1 MSVKISIIV
10 PIYKVEK
17 YLAKCI
23 DSILNQTFKEYELI
37 LVNDGSPD
45 SCGEICEEYSKR
57 DKRVKVIHKKNGGLS
72 SARNAGIDIAK
83 GEYIAF
89 VDSDDFIHKNMY
101 EMLYKNAINT
111 SSDIV
116 ICDYF
121 IVSENEIIQ
130 DESYQFKIQP
140 KTFTN
145 IEVLRELYRD
155 DRIKF
160 VVAWNKL
167 YKKSLF
173 SKLRYKEGR
182 IHEDEFIIHKILYEC
197 SKVTYLPVK
206 LYFYLQTDNSIIRSP
221 YNIKRLDRVYALKER
236 VEFFKK
242 IKQLKLQHHAES
254 KYIQSLFANYKNI
267 RMNNIPLGKE
277 LIKLRLDLL
286 TNITTLAKNPYYKKK
301 EKLMWLIFIIN
312 PLLYDW
318 YMNKFSV
325 RN

>member
-1 MSVKISIIV
+1 MSVKITIIV

-23 DSILNQTFKEYELI
+23 DSILNQTFKEFELI

-45 SCGEICEEYSKR
+45 SCGEICEEYSIR

-72 SARNAGIDIAK
+72 SARNAGINIAR

-101 EMLYKNAINT
+101 EILYTNAINT

-121 IVSENEIIQ
+121 IVSEKEIIQ
-130 DESYQFKIQP
+130 DESCQIKIQP

-145 IEVLRELYRD
+145 IEALRELYRD

-182 IHEDEFIIHKILYEC
+182 IHEDEFIIHTILYEC
-197 SKVTYLPVK
+197 SKVSYLPVK

-221 YNIKRLDRVYALKER
+221 YNIKRLDRVYALRER

-242 IKQLKLQHHAES
+242 IKQLKLQHHAEL

-286 TNITTLAKNPYYKKK
+286 TNISTLAKNPFYKKK
-301 EKLMWLIFIIN
+301 EKLMWLIFIVN
-312 PLLYDW
+312 PLIYDW